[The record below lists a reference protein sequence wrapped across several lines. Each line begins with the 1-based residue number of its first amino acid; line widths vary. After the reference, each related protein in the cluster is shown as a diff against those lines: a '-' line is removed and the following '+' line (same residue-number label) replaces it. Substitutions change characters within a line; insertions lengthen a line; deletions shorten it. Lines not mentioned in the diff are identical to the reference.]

1 MEIRNV
7 YEARMKYKGK
17 LIRGMQI
24 WIEICRSRWPLMKN

>member
-17 LIRGMQI
+17 LIRGMDR
-24 WIEICRSRWPLMKN
+24 WIEICRNRWFLMKN